1 MCDARPVVTAEI
13 VREYV
18 GNMRALLTTNA
29 ARYGLL
35 VERQVQFALLP
46 KVAGPRHA
54 LEPALWELLA
64 LLLDGHEATP
74 PALDDATFARAV
86 EAAKA
91 GVGLASGGPARFP
104 RAAAAVLSALTELR
118 EIGVYPK
125 PKLMQAG

>member
-1 MCDARPVVTAEI
+1 MTAEI

-18 GNMRALLTTNA
+18 GNMRALLTMNA

-46 KVAGPRHA
+46 KVTGPRSS

-64 LLLDGHEATP
+64 MLLDGHDAPIP
-74 PALDDATFARAV
+74 PLDDTAFAKAV

-91 GVGLASGGPARFP
+91 GKNFGANGPAKFP
-104 RAAAAVLSALTELR
+104 KAAMAILGALTELR

>member
-1 MCDARPVVTAEI
+1 MIPTVVTAEI

-35 VERQVQFALLP
+35 VERQVQFALMP
-46 KVAGPRHA
+46 KVTGPRHA
-54 LEPALWELLA
+54 LEPALWDLLTM
-64 LLLDGHEATP
+64 LLEGHEVAT
-74 PALDDATFARAV
+74 PALDDAAFAKAV
-86 EAAKA
+86 EAMKA
-91 GVGLASGGPARFP
+91 GKSWVSNGPARFP
-104 RAAAAVLSALTELR
+104 KSAAAVMAALTELR

>member
-1 MCDARPVVTAEI
+1 VTAEL

-46 KVAGPRHA
+46 KVTGPRHA

-64 LLLDGHEATP
+64 MLLDGHEAAP
-74 PALDDATFARAV
+74 PALDDAAFTKAV
-86 EAAKA
+86 EAAKT
-91 GVGLASGGPARFP
+91 GKNFTASGPARFP
-104 RAAAAVLSALTELR
+104 KAAAAVLIALTELR

-125 PKLMQAG
+125 PKLLQAG